1 MPRPPSDRPVR
12 IADAALQLIAASG
25 LHAVTH
31 RAIDARLDLPPGTT
45 SYYARTRAE
54 LITRALDLLVER
66 YNEMM
71 VDFPLTRIETDEA
84 AIQIVVETT
93 TLMESH
99 EADQI
104 AHFVL
109 LIDLRHVPDLH
120 ALINAH
126 SPGKVRIEAL
136 AAQLIRQC
144 GIPDAEDHAQG
155 LVAVLEGL
163 TLARLAG
170 GSDVSIEKT
179 VRTYWQGMTVTRDRR
194 YAQDA

>member
-1 MPRPPSDRPVR
+1 MPRPPSDRPIR

-31 RAIDARLDLPPGTT
+31 RAIDARLDLPAGTT

-54 LITRALDLLVER
+54 LITRAVELLVER
-66 YNEMM
+66 YNETM
-71 VDFPLTRIETDEA
+71 VDFPLTRIDTDEE
-84 AIQIVVETT
+84 AIQIVVATT
-93 TLMESH
+93 TVMESR

-109 LIDLRHVPDLH
+109 LIDLRHAPELH

-126 SPGKVRIEAL
+126 SPGQVRIEAM

-144 GIPDAEDHAQG
+144 GIPDAEEHARG
-155 LVAVLEGL
+155 LVAVLVGL

-170 GSDVSIEKT
+170 GSEVLIEKT
-179 VRTYWQGMTVTRDRR
+179 VRTYWQGMTSARDRR
-194 YAQDA
+194 

>member
-12 IADAALQLIAASG
+12 IADAALQLIAAAG

-31 RAIDARLDLPPGTT
+31 RAIDARLELPPGTT

-54 LITRALDLLVER
+54 LVTRALDLLVER
-66 YNEMM
+66 YNETM
-71 VDFPLTRIETDEA
+71 VDFPLARIHTDEE
-84 AIQIVVETT
+84 AIQVVVATT
-93 TLMESH
+93 TLMESR

-126 SPGKVRIEAL
+126 SPGQVRIEAL

-144 GIPDAEDHAQG
+144 GIPDAEEHARG
-155 LVAVLEGL
+155 LVAVLVGL
-163 TLARLAG
+163 MLARLAG

-179 VRTYWQGMTVTRDRR
+179 VRTYWQGMAVARDRSQG
-194 YAQDA
+194 QDA